1 MPQILVTKPGV
12 LDQRDK
18 SKLRRAGIITVEADN
33 PSDVKLID
41 PAGGEIGH
49 EGLLY
54 AAMKGINADSYEV
67 RSTFAKV
74 LLSEMERVRAQAQE
88 QSK

>member
-1 MPQILVTKPGV
+1 MAQILVTKPGV
-12 LDQRDK
+12 LDSRDK
-18 SKLRRAGIITVEADN
+18 SKLRRAGIVTVEADN

-54 AAMKGINADSYEV
+54 AALKAINADTYSV
-67 RSTFAKV
+67 RSVFARV
-74 LLSEMERVRAQAQE
+74 MLDEMERVRAERADA
-88 QSK
+88 